1 MGAKKYTATSL
12 QAAVNKIKE
21 DIGPNAMILSTKRI
35 PRNLRDPYGQD
46 LFEVIAA
53 PHDSDNDSDKK
64 EIPKATEQPKI
75 EETKEIEQYEAPV
88 VQTPAPVPVSRDSD
102 SIDIET
108 IKAELVSIKEM
119 LYLINRSDG
128 LPGLLHTHPECLN
141 MYAKLVKSGLSER
154 RSQAFMNKGCAFLDS
169 RKPAPKDIAS
179 NVLKEILGVIDVVNL
194 FETDSNRPG
203 KKHLA
208 AFVGPTGVGKTTT
221 IAKLAAEL
229 SLKQKKTVG
238 LISIDGYRIGALEQ
252 LRTYSSIMGLP
263 CLPAFTPEELK
274 MAVKKLKNKDIILID
289 TAGQSHFD
297 VNRMNEL
304 SRLIGGDLSI
314 SCHLVLSATTNSL
327 DMKDA
332 GDKFKK
338 LNPQSYIFTKF
349 DETLRR
355 GTIIDQVLDLNLP
368 ISYITNGQRVPE
380 DFIQATKKN
389 ILKLIF
395 ENKSH
400 EIMN

>member
-46 LFEVIAA
+46 LFEVVAA
-53 PHDSDNDSDKK
+53 PHDSDNK
-64 EIPKATEQPKI
+64 ELVPQESSGNS
-75 EETKEIEQYEAPV
+75 ESKEIESYEGS
-88 VQTPAPVPVSRDSD
+88 VPTTAQDDMDPER
-102 SIDIET
+102 IDIET

-169 RKPAPKDIAS
+169 RKPEPKDIATK
-179 NVLKEILGVIDVVNL
+179 VLKEILNVINVVNL
-194 FETDSNRPG
+194 FETDSKRPD

-229 SLKQKKTVG
+229 SLKQKKSVG
-238 LISIDGYRIGALEQ
+238 LVSIDGYRIGALEQ

-274 MAVKKLKNKDIILID
+274 LAVKKLKNKDIILID

-297 VNRMNEL
+297 VGRMNEL
-304 SRLIGGDLSI
+304 AGLIGGDLSI

-332 GDKFKK
+332 GEKFQK
-338 LNPQSYIFTKF
+338 LNPESYIFTKF

-355 GTIIDQVLDLNLP
+355 GAIIDQVLDLNLP
-368 ISYITNGQRVPE
+368 ISFVTNGQRVPE

-395 ENKSH
+395 ENKSQ
-400 EIMN
+400 EI